1 MSLKELVNFARSHSA
16 YYREL
21 YRSLPTV
28 LPEDAELKKI
38 LPLTDSSAY
47 WEANTLKDN
56 RLLTGP
62 LNDGIVFKSGG
73 TTGAPKFSVFTKAEW
88 SHFCR
93 TFGRGLV
100 AGGLKQGER
109 VGNLFYA
116 GELYASFLF
125 ILKSFEE
132 AAAASLHFPL
142 SGAASPE
149 TVLKTLEDFELTTL
163 AGTPTS
169 LVQLAETIHAKT
181 LKLPKLKRLLFGGE
195 SLYPDQRARLAEIL
209 PGVKVQ
215 SIGYASVDAGLLG
228 FWDETCGH
236 DEHRAFGAETLYEI
250 IDEETGEV
258 IDELGREG
266 KAYVT
271 YLDRRL
277 MPIIRYPVGDRAM
290 WSEEAGQ
297 NKDRR
302 FRLLGR
308 SEEGARVGPVSVFYD
323 DVYEAF
329 HGAGV
334 QLVGLQLV
342 TKHFDQRDQLIV
354 RVAPARQESAEKLAE
369 LLLKAR
375 PMLASEIAK
384 GNIHRPVVEIVE
396 ASGLEKNPRTGK
408 TKRVIDLRL
417 K

>member
-1 MSLKELVNFARSHSA
+1 MSLRDLVSFARERSS

-21 YRSLPTV
+21 YKSLPAN
-28 LPEDAELKKI
+28 LPADSELRRI
-38 LPLTDSSAY
+38 LPLTVSSDY
-47 WEANTLKDN
+47 WAANTLENN

-62 LNDGIVFKSGG
+62 MHDGIVFKSGG
-73 TTGAPKFSVFTKAEW
+73 TTGAPKFSIFNREEW
-88 SHFCR
+88 AHFCQ

-100 AGGLKQGER
+100 AGGLQSGER

-125 ILKSFEE
+125 ILKSFES
-132 AAAASLHFPL
+132 AANASLHFPL
-142 SGAASPE
+142 SGTASSE
-149 TVLKTLEDFELTTL
+149 TVMKTLVDFELTTL

-169 LVQLAETIHAKT
+169 LVQLAETLHEQGSKV
-181 LKLPKLKRLLFGGE
+181 PRLKRLLFGGE
-195 SLYPDQRARLAEIL
+195 SLYPDQRERLAQIF

-228 FWDETCGH
+228 FWDESCAG
-236 DEHRAFGAETLYEI
+236 DEHRAFGAETIYEI
-250 IDEETGEV
+250 IDENTGAV
-258 IDELGREG
+258 IEDVGVEG

-271 YLDRRL
+271 YLARRL
-277 MPIIRYPVGDRAM
+277 MPVIRYPVGDRAM
-290 WSEEAGQ
+290 WSEPKGVSL
-297 NKDRR
+297 DRR
-302 FRLLGR
+302 FKLLGR
-308 SEEGARVGPVSVFYD
+308 SDEGARVGPVSVFFD

-329 HGAGV
+329 HAEGV

-342 TKHFDQRDQLIV
+342 TKHFDHRDQLIV
-354 RVAPARQESAEKLAE
+354 RLVPAQAQSAQNLIE

-375 PMLASEIAK
+375 PMLSSEVQK
-384 GNIHRPVVEIVE
+384 GNIHRPAVEIV
-396 ASGLEKNPRTGK
+396 AMDGLEKNQRTGK